1 MFAESLEVI
10 RAVWGIAVLGTG
22 LMLIGT
28 VGGWVIGQTATL
40 PPVRLVTWW
49 IRGVVM
55 PLLRCRSW
63 WRRAATIFA
72 NNLSILALLVA
83 AGRWHTVALV
93 AVSGLGV
100 SLGVGLRIL
109 MCQPAVPW
117 EGKPRTERSAKRRVR
132 VGIALNLLEPPAIAL
147 AIGLSLGRSG
157 IPLSATQ
164 MWETFLLWVIPFTLL
179 AALGEALWMGE
190 IPAAPSKHDSG
201 PPHPSEPRC
210 DP

>member
-1 MFAESLEVI
+1 
-10 RAVWGIAVLGTG
+10 
-22 LMLIGT
+22 MLIGT
-28 VGGWVIGQTATL
+28 VGGWVIGQRAAL

-63 WRRAATIFA
+63 WSRAATIFA

-83 AGRWHTVALV
+83 AGLWHTVALV
-93 AVSGLGV
+93 AVAGLGV

-117 EGKPRTERSAKRRVR
+117 EGKPSTGRSAKRRVR

-147 AIGLSLGRSG
+147 AIGLCLGRSVL
-157 IPLSATQ
+157 PLSAAE
-164 MWETFLLWVIPFTLL
+164 MWETFLLWVVPFTLL

-190 IPAAPSKHDSG
+190 ILPAPSKQHSD
-201 PPHPSEPRC
+201 PPHTFEPGC